1 MSPRLMAD
9 DLVELAIVEDQLG
22 APLEVSG
29 YIVAAALAV
38 DPEDMDEELSVMA
51 VLA

>member
-38 DPEDMDEELSVMA
+38 DPEDLDEELGVQR
-51 VLA
+51 